1 MNFKI
6 SPQMRKRT
14 GLVQLTLLVSLLLI
28 FTTSKSVAQCVITST
43 DGYVV
48 SVSIQPKSIA
58 VSTTDCPWGYNYNV
72 NFDYN
77 ISITGPNA
85 AAMYTLQARI
95 YCANSAMNGAYS
107 LPLNGGIGSAQT
119 TTNPSVPHNGTAY
132 GYNAPYP
139 SCNNAT
145 VATLNCTT
153 VDVVIHGPGIPYRV
167 IHCNNIGSVLPVEF
181 LSFEGEKKNDGNL
194 LLWQVQS
201 EQRNDYFTIETSRD
215 GLNWKELAQVKG
227 AINSTELKS
236 YSYLDTKNTQGAV
249 YYKLSQT
256 DLDGSRNELSIRYI
270 SSEEADFR
278 LYPNPSA
285 DGRIH
290 VSFSDHSEA
299 KSTISLRNEVGQLVH
314 QEDLEPA
321 SKSGKVAYYNSDL
334 YLNQPAGVYF
344 VEVRSNDDVVNRSKL
359 VIR

>member
-1 MNFKI
+1 M
-6 SPQMRKRT
+6 
-14 GLVQLTLLVSLLLI
+14 
-28 FTTSKSVAQCVITST
+28 
-43 DGYVV
+43 
-48 SVSIQPKSIA
+48 
-58 VSTTDCPWGYNYNV
+58 
-72 NFDYN
+72 
-77 ISITGPNA
+77 
-85 AAMYTLQARI
+85 
-95 YCANSAMNGAYS
+95 
-107 LPLNGGIGSAQT
+107 
-119 TTNPSVPHNGTAY
+119 
-132 GYNAPYP
+132 
-139 SCNNAT
+139 
-145 VATLNCTT
+145 
-153 VDVVIHGPGIPYRV
+153 
-167 IHCNNIGSVLPVEF
+167 
-181 LSFEGEKKNDGNL
+181 
-194 LLWQVQS
+194 
-201 EQRNDYFTIETSRD
+201 
-215 GLNWKELAQVKG
+215 KG